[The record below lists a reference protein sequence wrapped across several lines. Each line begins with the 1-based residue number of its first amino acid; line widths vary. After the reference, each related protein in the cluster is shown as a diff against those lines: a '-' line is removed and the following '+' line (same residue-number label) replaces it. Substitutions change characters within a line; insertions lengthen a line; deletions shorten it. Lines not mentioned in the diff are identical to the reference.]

1 MSKKESIFNS
11 NEENIQLINKNDD
24 KFKPKFGIFKLLDYD
39 LNLEERKMK
48 FKEYDRIICEDCN
61 QEIEKS
67 NFICYNCYNKE
78 TDCNEQNRMNYG
90 ICKFCFKSNASFGC
104 CKIKIFKSS
113 DYDLNLE
120 ERKLKYKDCDIILCE
135 KCNREIDKLNYYC
148 YDCTNFNFGIFK
160 ISDYNLNLKERKLK
174 YEDCDGILC
183 EKCSQKIDKQD
194 FYCIFCYVKET
205 DCNKKG
211 QMKYGSNFGIFN
223 TLDYNLNLEERKVK
237 YKDYDGILCEECN
250 QEINK
255 QYLYCF
261 HCYSK
266 ETDSN
271 KKGNMTYGTSKVGIF
286 QISDYD
292 LNLEERKEKYND
304 YDNILCEGCN
314 QEIDKQYY
322 YCNYCYNDIEGNGEC
337 KVCSI
342 GNNDDCCSIYE
353 FQQYLENFNK
363 WISENKIIDIKRPI
377 VEISDYDL
385 DEDDRQEKYKNCDY
399 ILCENCGKKH
409 HYNYCYYCYDEEMKE
424 LEKLISRSQPKLRD
438 YEVFYS
444 KVYNKKTKELKEL
457 KELQSILKDYENIYF
472 KLEGN
477 LGIFKQIMQQFEN
490 TKYDIDNKKIHIN
503 NIRYNT
509 VNNCDRKLRS
519 YCDCYDNEINLNE
532 KKRMEFGKCKDCSR
546 INEDLNDCL
555 FCKPERFQRDFNKWT
570 SGNKIIDKLIQDNQ
584 RIAVEKYDLL
594 LEWIPFNKFTN
605 IKYIAEGGFA
615 KVYSATWIDG
625 QIKKWS
631 QLNNNWRRNG
641 PLTIALKILNDSENV
656 SDDFL
661 NELNFFNKVSGCMCI
676 IKCFGITQDPI
687 THNYALVLQYMEN
700 GNLRSYL
707 GQTANSKTWEQRL
720 NKMYDICL
728 ALNDIHKYGLI
739 HKDLHPGNIFIGSTF
754 AYIGDFGFCM
764 PANECLSNSTE
775 KNIYGVIPYIAPEI
789 LRRKPHTLASDI
801 YSLGII
807 INEIIT
813 GIPPFNKQPH
823 DHLLVLDVCRGL
835 RPNIRAETPNSL
847 RELIEKCWDANPEN
861 RPTSKEIFYT
871 LSNNLNEYK
880 NMLLNFNET
889 ITMQSYETHPQAIY
903 TSRLLISQNLNSN
916 LPEPINCP
924 NQQEFVSSE
933 KLNTLNSECL
943 ECEIII

>member
-24 KFKPKFGIFKLLDYD
+24 KFEPKFGIFKLLDYD

-78 TDCNEQNRMNYG
+78 TDCNEQNRMNY
-90 ICKFCFKSNASFGC
+90 
-104 CKIKIFKSS
+104 

-148 YDCTNFNFGIFK
+148 YD
-160 ISDYNLNLKERKLK
+160 Y
-174 YEDCDGILC
+174 CDGILC

-399 ILCENCGKKH
+399 ILCENC
-409 HYNYCYYCYDEEMKE
+409 E

-503 NIRYNT
+503 NIRYYR

-532 KKRMEFGKCKDCSR
+532 KKRMEFGK
-546 INEDLNDCL
+546 
-555 FCKPERFQRDFNKWT
+555 F
-570 SGNKIIDKLIQDNQ
+570 
-584 RIAVEKYDLL
+584 
-594 LEWIPFNKFTN
+594 
-605 IKYIAEGGFA
+605 
-615 KVYSATWIDG
+615 
-625 QIKKWS
+625 
-631 QLNNNWRRNG
+631 
-641 PLTIALKILNDSENV
+641 
-656 SDDFL
+656 
-661 NELNFFNKVSGCMCI
+661 SGCMCI

-728 ALNDIHKYGLI
+728 ALNDIHKYG
-739 HKDLHPGNIFIGSTF
+739 FI
-754 AYIGDFGFCM
+754 
-764 PANECLSNSTE
+764 
-775 KNIYGVIPYIAPEI
+775 
-789 LRRKPHTLASDI
+789 
-801 YSLGII
+801 
-807 INEIIT
+807 
-813 GIPPFNKQPH
+813 
-823 DHLLVLDVCRGL
+823 
-835 RPNIRAETPNSL
+835 
-847 RELIEKCWDANPEN
+847 
-861 RPTSKEIFYT
+861 
-871 LSNNLNEYK
+871 
-880 NMLLNFNET
+880 
-889 ITMQSYETHPQAIY
+889 AIY

-924 NQQEFVSSE
+924 NQQEFVSSV
-933 KLNTLNSECL
+933 KQMRKFGP
-943 ECEIII
+943 

>member
-24 KFKPKFGIFKLLDYD
+24 KFEPKFGIFKLLDYD

-78 TDCNEQNRMNYG
+78 TDCNEQNRMNY
-90 ICKFCFKSNASFGC
+90 
-104 CKIKIFKSS
+104 
-113 DYDLNLE
+113 
-120 ERKLKYKDCDIILCE
+120 
-135 KCNREIDKLNYYC
+135 
-148 YDCTNFNFGIFK
+148 
-160 ISDYNLNLKERKLK
+160 
-174 YEDCDGILC
+174 
-183 EKCSQKIDKQD
+183 
-194 FYCIFCYVKET
+194 ET

-503 NIRYNT
+503 NIRYYR

-555 FCKPERFQRDFNKWT
+555 SCKPERFQRDFNKWT

-728 ALNDIHKYGLI
+728 ALNDIHKYG
-739 HKDLHPGNIFIGSTF
+739 FIGSTF
-754 AYIGDFGFCM
+754 AYIGDFGLCM